1 MRAWAAIALGAAAL
15 AAAAPASAGA
25 RARSVDVT
33 VMTFNIASA
42 VETDNALEPIAGY
55 IGRFQPDAVGIQEV
69 DRSWSRSGS
78 LDQAQELGDMLG
90 MSWSFDANLD
100 CAAEDLDGDGFCQYG
115 TAVLTRYRLRASAS
129 RQYRLPHPAGD
140 EPRGLA
146 QIGVMIGGRRV
157 TVFNTHLSVYAAARR
172 QQVRY
177 ILRVL
182 AGIRGPFVLLGD
194 FNARPDAVEIR
205 WLDARL
211 VDAARV
217 AHVRRPTVAGT
228 RIDYVFASRGVQV
241 LGARVPDPASPPVS
255 DHRPLIARLRI
266 GR

>member
-1 MRAWAAIALGAAAL
+1 MIRGLAIALGAAAL
-15 AAAAPASAGA
+15 AAWLPATAAA
-25 RARSVDVT
+25 RPVDVT
-33 VMTFNIASA
+33 AMTFNIASA
-42 VETDNALEPIAGY
+42 VETDNALEPIAGV
-55 IGRFQPDAVGIQEV
+55 IDAASPDAVGLQEV

-78 LDQAQELGDMLG
+78 LDQPRELGDMLG

-115 TAVLTRYRLRASAS
+115 TAILTRYVLRASAT
-129 RQYRLPHPAGD
+129 RQYRLPRPTAD
-140 EPRGLA
+140 EQRGLA
-146 QIGVMIGGRRV
+146 EVGVTIRGRRV
-157 TVFNTHLSVYAAARR
+157 TVFNTHLSVDVSARR

-182 AGIRGPFVLLGD
+182 AAVHGPFVMLGD
-194 FNARPDAVEIR
+194 FNARPDAPEIH

-211 VDAARV
+211 VDAAKV

-228 RIDYVFASRGVQV
+228 RIDYVFASRGVKV
-241 LGARVPDPASPPVS
+241 LSARVPAPSARPAS

-266 GR
+266 G